1 MRLCLVA
8 LLLIAGCVPSG
19 AVTLPEKPQ
28 ATLWAALADRVEA
41 GKIASTD
48 ELVLI
53 VVQLAKEDDLTPEQV
68 KAFDGLRFSRENLT
82 LTEANRGEIAKRV
95 RELK

>member
-19 AVTLPEKPQ
+19 AVTLPETPQ
-28 ATLWAALADRVEA
+28 ATLWAALADRVES

-53 VVQLAKEDDLTPEQV
+53 VVQLAKEDELTPDQV
-68 KAFDGLRFSRENLT
+68 KSFDGLRFSRENLN